1 MGPEDTSDTS
11 QQGAPSITIPSFR
24 PAALPTQAT
33 VFLSQLSASLV
44 RFADARHGR
53 HGWVGD
59 FGGGGGERGARV

>member
-33 VFLSQLSASLV
+33 VFLLLQLSASLV
-44 RFADARHGR
+44 RFADARHG
-53 HGWVGD
+53 WVGET
-59 FGGGGGERGARV
+59 GG